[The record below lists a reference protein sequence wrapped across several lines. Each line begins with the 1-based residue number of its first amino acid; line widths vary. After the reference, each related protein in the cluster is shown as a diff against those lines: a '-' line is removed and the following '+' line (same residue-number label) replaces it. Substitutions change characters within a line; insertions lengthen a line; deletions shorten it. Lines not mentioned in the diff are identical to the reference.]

1 MLYYDQKES
10 GKRIAALRRQR
21 GLTQEKLAGQ
31 LNISTSNLG
40 KLERGLQS
48 VSIDLLIEISEFFEV
63 STDYVLL
70 GREVQVDAVKKK
82 IHALIQQLVER
93 EKEI

>member
-1 MLYYDQKES
+1 MYYDQKEC
-10 GKRIAALRRQR
+10 GRRIAKLRKKKM
-21 GLTQEKLAGQ
+21 LTQEQLAEN

-48 VSIDLLIEISEFFEV
+48 ISIDLLIEISAFFTV

-70 GREVQVDAVKKK
+70 GRETQTDAMKKK
-82 IHALIQQLVER
+82 IHGMIRELMEMER
-93 EKEI
+93 EL